1 MPARDS
7 SRRDFKGLV
16 GPGASCGS
24 LGISGGSCGTGGRDG
39 GRATVVAEC
48 RVVPELML
56 VREPK
61 SGDEAAETRAVLAF
75 LEAAGLMEFSP
86 QGTDWRYTVTHG
98 QAVHCTSS
106 GPGPEHFQE

>member
-1 MPARDS
+1 
-7 SRRDFKGLV
+7 
-16 GPGASCGS
+16 
-24 LGISGGSCGTGGRDG
+24 
-39 GRATVVAEC
+39 
-48 RVVPELML
+48 ML

-106 GPGPEHFQE
+106 GPGPEHFQG